1 MNYQNIE
8 EEIKKYSEYFKLS
21 QNTLSKLSNYYKEAG
36 KQGIKF
42 AEKLKKSLDEFYV
55 EMLKEVKSTSYIKFL
70 VNLYNEKKNF
80 IEKINTFFSGIEKN
94 FGNKLEEYV
103 KDYKNRN
110 MDYISKLSYINESLS
125 LGKTKLEKWKTQY
138 FDLCKYSLDLENKIK
153 ALSHA
158 EKRETI
164 NKIKTQLKNN
174 EEIKQLKMN
183 NYKIEQINI
192 NKLLESSETNY
203 FQLIN
208 SIEEKDVERMQY
220 IGNLIIDSNKNMAV
234 LIQDLTEHNK
244 NIEIIKKT
252 LNAKND
258 WRSLRKEFNFNV
270 EEDINKIKRFIH
282 EEFLDYDSMKTSGDL
297 ISNNKIEGVEELNRA
312 KKIINMGQYFFA
324 DLDNLNQEE
333 NEINKII
340 INLISNDNKITND
353 DFLIMYNYANNKEN
367 CSKFIDILTTHF
379 CQENFVMFKNYDNM
393 NYLNNILTIILN
405 NTFDGKC
412 NLDVTF
418 LIIFLVE
425 KSGFIGN
432 NKDPIYFFEILL
444 KKSVFEAT
452 NFWNKI
458 IEEKIGIISRFDINK
473 EYNKRMKN
481 VTNKKNNLE
490 SELMLK
496 QIFNEKVGIYF
507 TEVFYSFLKHFTHF
521 NFYNHAQILFFFNEK
536 YKLDKTLLDF
546 FNTAIKSDT
555 IFKAHQ
561 KSIKNINKSNKK
573 ILFDYK
579 PNKLFKKIEE
589 KKIKCILFSL
599 KYLNTSDYI
608 SIMHLSKKY
617 YKQIIK
623 VIYKQILLK
632 KENLDIKSHILIWK
646 ILLNYK
652 QIKEEYDYNKI
663 VESNNKDKNKIIL
676 NESIIQMD
684 LTRTHFTY
692 NKEENKIKLGNIL
705 KAISSE
711 FPEINYFQGMNQV
724 AAFLLNI
731 CNYNEEETFYLFV
744 CFIKNTDYCSIYKNN
759 LEKMNTL
766 FYQFDR
772 LLNLYLPGIYIILNQ
787 SAINAGFFFSPWII
801 TLCANF
807 FDDSNENNNNKSIM
821 LILDMF
827 LFSGWKIFI
836 KVGIVLLKNREKDI
850 LENFSESLL
859 PFLTGNLLKTEII
872 DRKHFEEFRE
882 DLIDIKY
889 NIKTELFNN
898 IEEEFN
904 IKKNIEFFKEGAKI
918 NSAF

>member
-1 MNYQNIE
+1 
-8 EEIKKYSEYFKLS
+8 
-21 QNTLSKLSNYYKEAG
+21 
-36 KQGIKF
+36 
-42 AEKLKKSLDEFYV
+42 
-55 EMLKEVKSTSYIKFL
+55 
-70 VNLYNEKKNF
+70 
-80 IEKINTFFSGIEKN
+80 
-94 FGNKLEEYV
+94 
-103 KDYKNRN
+103 
-110 MDYISKLSYINESLS
+110 
-125 LGKTKLEKWKTQY
+125 
-138 FDLCKYSLDLENKIK
+138 
-153 ALSHA
+153 
-158 EKRETI
+158 
-164 NKIKTQLKNN
+164 
-174 EEIKQLKMN
+174 MN

-379 CQENFVMFKNYDNM
+379 CQENLVIFKNYDNM

-473 EYNKRMKN
+473 EYSKRMKN

-555 IFKAHQ
+555 IFKA
-561 KSIKNINKSNKK
+561 
-573 ILFDYK
+573 
-579 PNKLFKKIEE
+579 
-589 KKIKCILFSL
+589 
-599 KYLNTSDYI
+599 T
-608 SIMHLSKKY
+608 
-617 YKQIIK
+617 
-623 VIYKQILLK
+623 
-632 KENLDIKSHILIWK
+632 
-646 ILLNYK
+646 
-652 QIKEEYDYNKI
+652 
-663 VESNNKDKNKIIL
+663 
-676 NESIIQMD
+676 NES
-684 LTRTHFTY
+684 L
-692 NKEENKIKLGNIL
+692 
-705 KAISSE
+705 
-711 FPEINYFQGMNQV
+711 
-724 AAFLLNI
+724 
-731 CNYNEEETFYLFV
+731 
-744 CFIKNTDYCSIYKNN
+744 
-759 LEKMNTL
+759 
-766 FYQFDR
+766 
-772 LLNLYLPGIYIILNQ
+772 
-787 SAINAGFFFSPWII
+787 
-801 TLCANF
+801 
-807 FDDSNENNNNKSIM
+807 
-821 LILDMF
+821 
-827 LFSGWKIFI
+827 
-836 KVGIVLLKNREKDI
+836 
-850 LENFSESLL
+850 
-859 PFLTGNLLKTEII
+859 
-872 DRKHFEEFRE
+872 
-882 DLIDIKY
+882 IKY
-889 NIKTELFNN
+889 
-898 IEEEFN
+898 
-904 IKKNIEFFKEGAKI
+904 
-918 NSAF
+918 